1 MPKYLVE
8 RTMPGVGELGDD
20 AISGASAQSNA
31 AIREL
36 GGDVQWLHSYVTGD
50 KVFCVY
56 IAPSEQHLVDHARRA
71 GIPADAVMPIARQID
86 PTTGGA

>member
-1 MPKYLVE
+1 MPKFLIE

-31 AIREL
+31 VIREL